1 MGAYYVNAE
10 QYLNKIDRGA
20 WLEIGVER
28 GEGSTRWFSSFA
40 KTLATKFY
48 AVDAMASQCDA
59 VRSLLLENGKLPDH
73 IEVINDFGE
82 NFLLNF
88 HTRNEKISLAYL
100 DNFDWDYWLGRQEE
114 SFVPIIKD
122 QYRQQF
128 NTEMNNINSQY
139 THLVQAMLIYNY
151 MTDNSIII
159 CDDTWYHPAE
169 GIFIGKCSAAIPYL
183 CTQGFEVIH
192 YEGYRQNSGVI
203 LGRFKR

>member
-1 MGAYYVNAE
+1 MGAYYVNSE
-10 QYLNKIDRGA
+10 QFLSKIDKGA

-28 GEGSTRWFSSFA
+28 GEGSTRWFSQLA
-40 KTLATKFY
+40 KTRATKLY
-48 AVDAMASQCDA
+48 AVDAMNSQCDA
-59 VRSLLLENGKLPDH
+59 VVSLLSENGKLPDH

-139 THLVQAMLIYNY
+139 AHLVQAMLLCNY

-203 LGRFKR
+203 LGRFKG